1 MPGHGMARDRRRSVK
16 FLIGVFWNDR
26 SVPVDLYECE
36 NCRTVS
42 TSLVECMVCARLGR
56 DRNDRAEAH
65 KEEA

>member
-1 MPGHGMARDRRRSVK
+1 MK